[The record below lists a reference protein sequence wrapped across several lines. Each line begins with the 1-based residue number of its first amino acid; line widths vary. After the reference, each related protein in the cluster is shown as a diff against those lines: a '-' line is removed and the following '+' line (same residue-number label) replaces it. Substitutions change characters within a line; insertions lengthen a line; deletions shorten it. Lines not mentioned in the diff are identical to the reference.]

1 MTKSLQFAAKSM
13 ETLKN
18 KIVIGKLGKVRGLNG
33 ELKLISL
40 TDFVDRFDNLKEVDV
55 DGTILKVEYVKT
67 IGNNLVIKFKDYS
80 TREIA
85 QKLTGKMLRVDKSEA
100 APLAEG
106 EFYTFDIV
114 GLEVRD
120 LNDNKLGVVTEV
132 LKTGSNDVF
141 VTKAE
146 DGREILIPALKRVVK
161 KIDIANKIMLIDTVM
176 LEEV

>member
-1 MTKSLQFAAKSM
+1 MK
-13 ETLKN
+13 KN
-18 KIVIGKLGKVRGLNG
+18 IIEKIIIGKLGKVRGLNG
-33 ELKLISL
+33 ELKLIPL
-40 TDFVDRFDNLKEVDV
+40 TDFLDRFDDLQEVDV
-55 DGTILKVEYVKT
+55 DGKILQIDYVKT
-67 IGNNLVIKFKDYS
+67 VGNNLVIKFKDYS

-85 QKLTGKMLRVDKSEA
+85 QKLTGKILRVDKSEA

-120 LNDNKLGVVTEV
+120 LNDNKLGIVTEV

-146 DGREILIPALKRVVK
+146 DGREILIPALKRIVK
-161 KIDIANKIMLIDTVM
+161 KIDIAEKIMLIDESK
-176 LEEV
+176 LREI